1 MTPKETVHIENWKQG
16 ALATATAELA
26 SGQKEYATRSIADFN
41 TLTGMIANKARIAF
55 MEEFGIMSAEDF
67 NAIPDEIKGECT
79 TRIVSALN
87 EALPADHPYIVA
99 FVYSDQTPQLRMCSM
114 QRKSIP
120 GWHDIVSRNIVPI
133 LRIRNSPIGE
143 SGGFHFTAEDVEYI
157 CS

>member
-1 MTPKETVHIENWKQG
+1 MTPEETVHIENWKQG

-26 SGQKEYATRSIADFN
+26 SGQEEYATRSIADFN

-143 SGGFHFTAEDVEYI
+143 SGGFHFIAEDVEYI